1 MLQVNIH
8 EPKASLSSL
17 IQKVIKNE
25 DISTSQ
31 TNHTLSVS
39 ITIDDEI
46 QSRELGRDSRAS
58 KVANDFENYSK

>member
-17 IQKVIKNE
+17 IQKVVKDE
-25 DISTSQ
+25 DVYTSQ
-31 TNHTLSVS
+31 TNHSLSVS

-46 QSRELGRDSRAS
+46 QNRELGRDNRIS
-58 KVANDFENYSK
+58 KVSNDFEDYNK